1 MIRLVAIPVSQENR
15 QAVSRYL
22 ANKRSRQMMDQAV
35 DPSTVLFE
43 ELLIIN
49 SILDLMLPEPEL
61 GISVASLVSQQ
72 ESYLELLLSTPKYSI
87 EISSLIL
94 FSRQRN

>member
-1 MIRLVAIPVSQENR
+1 MNLDFAVRKRRRRGCQRIVSIVR
-15 QAVSRYL
+15 A
-22 ANKRSRQMMDQAV
+22 
-35 DPSTVLFE
+35 T
-43 ELLIIN
+43 IIN

-87 EISSLIL
+87 EISSQIL

>member
-49 SILDLMLPEPEL
+49 SILDLMLPGL

-72 ESYLELLLSTPKYSI
+72 SPI
-87 EISSLIL
+87 
-94 FSRQRN
+94 